1 MVSWA
6 LIALAVAA
14 TAGQA
19 RARASTLTVQSDDR
33 SAFLVEPFCFGQGG
47 SMNIQISDFRMTR
60 DGKRLTPSN
69 VGLLIRKTEGPAYS
83 VSSMMEV
90 NEAGCLLNT
99 KKPND
104 VIIPIAGPNTTYS
117 HQIAANG
124 KGLYSILYSNCN
136 YGSKAS
142 FQIHYVLM
150 NKDGIFISEGE
161 VPLPLVYAGASLL
174 FLFAFVYWV
183 YLLRTSSSP
192 IHKIQYLMGLLCF
205 FKAAS
210 VGFEAFRY
218 QSLKSF
224 GDGYAWA
231 TLFHIL
237 TFVKGTM
244 LFAVI
249 LLIGTGW
256 SIMKP
261 FLADREKR
269 IILIVLPMQ
278 VLVNVAMVVV
288 DETPPGTAGWM
299 TWRDILHFFDGEQLN
314 TCRNVYNCLK
324 NEQWSAVVLSYFP

>member
-1 MVSWA
+1 M
-6 LIALAVAA
+6 
-14 TAGQA
+14 
-19 RARASTLTVQSDDR
+19 
-33 SAFLVEPFCFGQGG
+33 
-47 SMNIQISDFRMTR
+47 
-60 DGKRLTPSN
+60 
-69 VGLLIRKTEGPAYS
+69 
-83 VSSMMEV
+83 
-90 NEAGCLLNT
+90 LNT

-104 VIIPIAGPNTTYS
+104 VIIPIAGPNTTYT

-183 YLLRTSSSP
+183 YMLRTSSSP

-299 TWRDILHFFDGEQLN
+299 TWRDILHFFD
-314 TCRNVYNCLK
+314 
-324 NEQWSAVVLSYFP
+324 AVVCCCAILFPIVWSIKHLRDAAEADGKAKRILAKLKMFREFYVLVVCYIYFSRIIIYLVKATLPCELSWVASAISETASLIFYMLVGYKFRPDFDNPYLMVQAAVWTGNAKS